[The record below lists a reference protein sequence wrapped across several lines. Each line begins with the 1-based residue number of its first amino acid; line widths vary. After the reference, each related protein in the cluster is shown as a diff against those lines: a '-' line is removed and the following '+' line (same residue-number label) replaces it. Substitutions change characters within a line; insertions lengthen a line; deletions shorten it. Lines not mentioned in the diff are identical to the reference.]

1 VRKNPTS
8 KSLLN
13 NNKKEASQKTGLQ
26 GEPARQIMREGG
38 GGEKKLSE
46 FSHDDIRFALCLRYT
61 VIGTCLEKPKCLT
74 ICDGVSILH
83 YSLATTMDILF
94 KR

>member
-38 GGEKKLSE
+38 GGRTSYMSLAMMIL
-46 FSHDDIRFALCLRYT
+46 D
-61 VIGTCLEKPKCLT
+61 
-74 ICDGVSILH
+74 LH
-83 YSLATTMDILF
+83 YV
-94 KR
+94 

>member
-38 GGEKKLSE
+38 GGE
-46 FSHDDIRFALCLRYT
+46 
-61 VIGTCLEKPKCLT
+61 
-74 ICDGVSILH
+74 
-83 YSLATTMDILF
+83 LAI
-94 KR
+94 